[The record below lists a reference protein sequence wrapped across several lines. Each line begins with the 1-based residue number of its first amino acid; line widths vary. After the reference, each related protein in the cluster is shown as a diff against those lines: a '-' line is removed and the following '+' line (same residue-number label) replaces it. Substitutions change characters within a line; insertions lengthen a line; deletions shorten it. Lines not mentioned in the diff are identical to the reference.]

1 MNDIKFNCPQCGQ
14 HLAVNATGAGTSVAC
29 PQCGTSILV
38 PQLARQTASPAPP
51 RRTKWWLWLSAGMAA
66 LALVAGLLI
75 WQKPSRKTTAA
86 DPASTITSAENSKST
101 KTPALAADLMRGL
114 VLHFDFAAKPV
125 AEKIPDLS
133 GQGNTGEAVGVQWV
147 SGGHRGG
154 SIVFGPTNNYI
165 RVPNSDSLNP
175 SNITLAVWIK
185 TDNHGNTARR
195 IFDKGYSDGYAM
207 SIGGYSKPAPA
218 QDRSFVEI
226 GMKINDNKGCT
237 GSEKPVTDGRW
248 HHLATTYNGAE
259 TFFYVDGVPQKQ
271 WGGHWDGKVPANS
284 HDLTLGQNCSTPN
297 ADFGEVGASFNGMM
311 DDTMIFNR
319 ALSAEEIQKLY
330 DLQKSAQ
337 DAFPANI
344 EIFALHKAAYEGNL
358 EEVKA
363 LIAKGVDVNAQWP
376 KNVNATPLFFA
387 VSKGHEN
394 IRGIFDTSGFKKI
407 NELKD
412 RTKSVDYPRQYA
424 EIVSL
429 LLANGADINGK
440 APNGET
446 PLLLSLEFGCSDIAQ
461 LLIAKGADVNAK
473 GNREATPLFSA
484 AMDNDKDMENLL
496 MAKGA
501 KVDIFIASA
510 MGDIERV
517 KGFLNSNPSMINATQ
532 SIFTP
537 FHIAAFSGQ
546 TEMMKFLLEK
556 GANVNAGYP
565 EKMTPLYWAAYK
577 GHLDAAELL
586 IAKGAIINSGS
597 SNSPSPLLGAAWGGN
612 KAIGELLIA
621 KGADVNARD
630 SRDWTPLFAAAMT
643 DKGGKDMVELL
654 IAKGADVNAKDK
666 KGRTPLWATVS
677 PNHLE
682 IARLLVSKG
691 ADVNAKYDH
700 DNTALHITARFAQ
713 KDFVEFLLANGAD
726 VHATQDANWT
736 PLHHAA
742 YGGNKDIVEM
752 LLAKGADANAK
763 DKDGKTPSIVARD
776 EGYTDIAELLK
787 KRQDKNPPKTAF
799 VPPEDLKRGLVLY
812 FDFDTNPVAR
822 KIPT

>member
-1 MNDIKFNCPQCGQ
+1 
-14 HLAVNATGAGTSVAC
+14 
-29 PQCGTSILV
+29 
-38 PQLARQTASPAPP
+38 
-51 RRTKWWLWLSAGMAA
+51 
-66 LALVAGLLI
+66 
-75 WQKPSRKTTAA
+75 
-86 DPASTITSAENSKST
+86 
-101 KTPALAADLMRGL
+101 MRGL

-407 NELKD
+407 NELKFSAHAQT
-412 RTKSVDYPRQYA
+412 RIKSRDIDMTPQVMEKLTNAVDSAQSKGSKN
-424 EIVSL
+424 SL
-429 LLANGADINGK
+429 
-440 APNGET
+440 
-446 PLLLSLEFGCSDIAQ
+446 
-461 LLIAKGADVNAK
+461 V
-473 GNREATPLFSA
+473 LFSNA
-484 AMDNDKDMENLL
+484 AFIVNVPTRTVVTAMDGEN
-496 MAKGA
+496 
-501 KVDIFIASA
+501 IR
-510 MGDIERV
+510 E
-517 KGFLNSNPSMINATQ
+517 N
-532 SIFTP
+532 IFTN
-537 FHIAAFSGQ
+537 IDS
-546 TEMMKFLLEK
+546 TVL
-556 GANVNAGYP
+556 AG
-565 EKMTPLYWAAYK
+565 
-577 GHLDAAELL
+577 
-586 IAKGAIINSGS
+586 
-597 SNSPSPLLGAAWGGN
+597 
-612 KAIGELLIA
+612 
-621 KGADVNARD
+621 
-630 SRDWTPLFAAAMT
+630 
-643 DKGGKDMVELL
+643 
-654 IAKGADVNAKDK
+654 
-666 KGRTPLWATVS
+666 
-677 PNHLE
+677 
-682 IARLLVSKG
+682 
-691 ADVNAKYDH
+691 
-700 DNTALHITARFAQ
+700 
-713 KDFVEFLLANGAD
+713 
-726 VHATQDANWT
+726 
-736 PLHHAA
+736 
-742 YGGNKDIVEM
+742 
-752 LLAKGADANAK
+752 
-763 DKDGKTPSIVARD
+763 
-776 EGYTDIAELLK
+776 
-787 KRQDKNPPKTAF
+787 
-799 VPPEDLKRGLVLY
+799 
-812 FDFDTNPVAR
+812 
-822 KIPT
+822 